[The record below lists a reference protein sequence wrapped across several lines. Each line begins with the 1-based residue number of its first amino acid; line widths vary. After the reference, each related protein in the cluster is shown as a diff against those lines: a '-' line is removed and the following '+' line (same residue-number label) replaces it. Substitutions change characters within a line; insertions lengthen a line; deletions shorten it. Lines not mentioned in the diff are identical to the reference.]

1 MEKIP
6 LDRLTRAY
14 IKIRDKRA
22 EIKRAFE
29 QEDTALKEKLSTIE
43 SALLEYCKSENVD
56 SVKTAEGLFYRTTS
70 TRYWTSDWD
79 AMNRFIIENEMP
91 EFFEKRLNQTVVRQF
106 LEENPET
113 VPPGLNTTSEY
124 NIRVRKK

>member
-1 MEKIP
+1 MGDIP

-14 IKIRDKRA
+14 IKIRDRRA
-22 EIKRAFE
+22 EIKRAYDD
-29 QEDTALKEKLSTIE
+29 EDGALKEKLKTIE
-43 SALLEYCKSENVD
+43 SALLEYCSSENVD
-56 SVKTAEGLFYRTTS
+56 SVRTAEGLFYRTTS
-70 TRYWTSDWD
+70 TRYWTSDWE
-79 AMNRFIIENEMP
+79 AMNRFILENEMP
-91 EFFEKRLNQTVVRQF
+91 EFFEKRLNQTVVREF